1 MKRLH
6 GSELDDLA
14 SSVPVFRR
22 LSRRRPF
29 RFASLLAAFAIAAA
43 SAPASAQDQQ
53 AQTGTPCPF
62 MGRTIRFPS
71 GVPVASKFQLKNDK
85 TPPELAELIDT
96 CLATSG
102 GTRLRRAF
110 EA

>member
-1 MKRLH
+1 
-6 GSELDDLA
+6 
-14 SSVPVFRR
+14 
-22 LSRRRPF
+22 
-29 RFASLLAAFAIAAA
+29 
-43 SAPASAQDQQ
+43 
-53 AQTGTPCPF
+53 

-102 GTRLRRAF
+102 GTLVYAARSRPDLAAEGVQVLHQSYLNTHAENLRSRRLNFSGIQAL
-110 EA
+110 ELVS